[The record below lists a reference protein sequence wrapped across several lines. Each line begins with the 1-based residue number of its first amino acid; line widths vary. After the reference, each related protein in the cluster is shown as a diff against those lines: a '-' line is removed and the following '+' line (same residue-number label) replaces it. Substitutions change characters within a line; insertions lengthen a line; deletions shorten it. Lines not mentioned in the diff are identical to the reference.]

1 MKENKD
7 VQINEKKPKKVIEN
21 NKEFEPK
28 LVKEK
33 CILIKDFSL
42 NGEVK
47 KKGTSIYLTKEGK
60 EYLQTQFYIR

>member
-21 NKEFEPK
+21 KQEFEPK

-33 CILIKDFSL
+33 CILIKDFSV